1 MELITLKEW
10 AKAHGID
17 QSTAR
22 QRAGRGAFETARK
35 VGRDW
40 LIDKDEPLIDHRK
53 KRASKEI

>member
-1 MELITLKEW
+1 MELIPLKEW

-17 QSTAR
+17 PATAR

-40 LIDKDEPLIDHRK
+40 LIDKDEELIDHRK
-53 KRASKEI
+53 KK